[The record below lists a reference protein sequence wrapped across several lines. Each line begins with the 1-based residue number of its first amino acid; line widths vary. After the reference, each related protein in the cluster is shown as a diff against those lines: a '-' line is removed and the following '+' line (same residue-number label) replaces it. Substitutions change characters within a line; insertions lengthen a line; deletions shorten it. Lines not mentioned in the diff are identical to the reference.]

1 MKRMDMKIIFI
12 VFVLVGFISSACRL
26 TGRISDDGAAALLTV
41 EAQVAATVDAMQT
54 EEAVSETE
62 PPDDI
67 IEEVVLPTAT
77 SDIVMDE
84 EILPTATLTLGV
96 QETISGQLYFPAG
109 YLPPQR
115 VVAYDVDDI
124 GAYFA
129 TEVYSGN
136 TYSLEVPPGTYY
148 VLAYLID
155 EDGNADPSGYSGA
168 YSEFVPC
175 GLHVDCDDHSLIPVE
190 VNPGQTITG
199 IDPADWYLP
208 NDLSGYWPS
217 DPTLGEDG
225 TIVGSLSY
233 PSDHIPPLRVV
244 AFSLDTDEYFEV
256 YTALNDYYYQ
266 IADLPPG
273 TYHVLA
279 YLVDYESDFCA
290 AYTQY
295 ALCGYWLADC
305 EFNPELVDVV
315 VFPGQTVRQVDLMDW
330 DRLTDVGWLAEP
342 ER

>member
-1 MKRMDMKIIFI
+1 MKRMDMKFIVIIF
-12 VFVLVGFISSACRL
+12 VLAGLISSACRL
-26 TGRISDDGAAALLTV
+26 TGRISDDGAAAQMTV
-41 EAQVAATVDAMQT
+41 EAQVAATVAVMQI
-54 EEAVSETE
+54 EESVTETE
-62 PPDDI
+62 PPEDI
-67 IEEVVLPTAT
+67 TEEDVLPTAT
-77 SDIVMDE
+77 SDVATDE
-84 EILPTATLTLGV
+84 ELLPTATLTLTA
-96 QETISGQLYFPAG
+96 QETISGQLFFPGG

-115 VVAYDVDDI
+115 LVAYDVDDI
-124 GAYFA
+124 GAYYA

-136 TYSLEVPPGTYY
+136 TYSLEVSPGTYY

-190 VNPGQTITG
+190 VVPGQTITG

-217 DPTLGEDG
+217 DPTLDEDG
-225 TIVGSLSY
+225 TIVGRLSY
-233 PSDHIPPLRVV
+233 PSDYIPPLRVI
-244 AFSLDTDEYFEV
+244 AFNLDTDDYYEV
-256 YTALNDYYYQ
+256 YTELNDFTYQ
-266 IADLPPG
+266 ITDLPPG

-279 YLVDYESDFCA
+279 YLVDNESDFCA

-305 EFNPELVDVV
+305 EFDPELVDVA
-315 VFPGQTVRQVDLMDW
+315 VFPGQIVRQVDLVDW
-330 DRLTDVGWLAEP
+330 DRLTDHGWPAEP